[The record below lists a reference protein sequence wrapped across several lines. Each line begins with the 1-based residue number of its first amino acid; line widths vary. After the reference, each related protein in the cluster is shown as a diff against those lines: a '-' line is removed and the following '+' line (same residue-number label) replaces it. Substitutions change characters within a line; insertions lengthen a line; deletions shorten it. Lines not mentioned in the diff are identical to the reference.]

1 MFHALF
7 GVKTLS
13 GTLLPPAYSKRGPR
27 VARYA
32 LACET
37 FGLTLADLFAL
48 ARDGITK
55 PRNPA
60 TTL

>member
-1 MFHALF
+1 MVLGTDNPSIY
-7 GVKTLS
+7 GVSLS
-13 GTLLPPAYSKRGPR
+13 EE
-27 VARYA
+27 YA